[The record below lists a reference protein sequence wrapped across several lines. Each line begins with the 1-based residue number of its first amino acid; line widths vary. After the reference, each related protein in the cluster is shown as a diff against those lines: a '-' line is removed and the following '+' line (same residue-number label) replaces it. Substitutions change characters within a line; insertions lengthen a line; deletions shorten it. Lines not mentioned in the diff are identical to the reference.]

1 MFKHMKITQIASAI
15 KKVILIFLMIGVF
28 LMCQSPI
35 FIPEGAF
42 QEFPVDMSG
51 SWKITSAYR
60 NGMEISEKFDFNSFG
75 LKLNFKNSE
84 ETTYQISTNKVPFPV
99 ISDGN
104 WEYDDSVYPTGMF
117 FFNSFDTSFIE
128 FAEAPITGFDK
139 MQIKFQ
145 LGCSDN
151 VYIYNLELQ

>member
-1 MFKHMKITQIASAI
+1 MIITQIASAI
-15 KKVILIFLMIGVF
+15 KKAILIFLTISVF
-28 LMCQSPI
+28 LMCESPI

-42 QEFPVDMSG
+42 QEFPIDMSG

-60 NGMEISEKFDFNSFG
+60 NGIEISEKFDFSSFG
-75 LKLNFKNSE
+75 LNLNFNNIE
-84 ETTYQISTNKVPFPV
+84 EATYQISSNKVPFPV

-117 FFNSFDTSFIE
+117 FFNPFDTSFIE

-151 VYIYNLELQ
+151 IYIYDLELQ

>member
-15 KKVILIFLMIGVF
+15 KTVILIFLMIGVF

-75 LKLNFKNSE
+75 LKLNFNNSE
-84 ETTYQISTNKVPFPV
+84 KTTYQISTNKVPFPV

-104 WEYDDSVYPTGMF
+104 WEYDDLYILLECF